1 MFENVLVA
9 GDSFAFGSEMNN
21 RSKNRYSSRVS
32 NALNAKEY
40 NFTYPGICNELISSY
55 FITETLSLLSKNL
68 ISPDNTLVMISWSF
82 LMRKSYF
89 NKYNNN
95 FITLRRDFAKLKKNK
110 NQILDILTKS
120 KHQLLLDDLYSFYKS
135 HDSDLY
141 KAYYTFKNIYF
152 TQLFLDSY
160 KFKYIFLI
168 PDKAIYDVIL
178 NYKYDFIEDKDF
190 KYSELVEEKTK
201 QNGGSYLPDPKLFLD
216 KINLDNFFDKF
227 IVNFAEENN
236 FKVGEESHPLEE
248 AHYEYSKL
256 LINHI
261 NSKWGKNV

>member
-1 MFENVLVA
+1 MFENVLIA
-9 GDSFAFGSEMNN
+9 GDSFAFGSEMAN
-21 RSKNRYSSRVS
+21 RSKCRYSSIVS
-32 NALNAKEY
+32 KELNAKEY

-68 ISPDNTLVMISWSF
+68 INPNNTLVLISWSF
-82 LMRKSYF
+82 LMRKSF
-89 NKYNNN
+89 FSKYNNI
-95 FITLRRDFAKLKKNK
+95 FITLRRDFVKIKKNK

-168 PDKAIYDVIL
+168 PDKAIYDVML
-178 NYKYDFIEDKDF
+178 NYKYEITNNKEF

-201 QNGGSYLPDPKLFLD
+201 YNGGSYLPDPKQFLD
-216 KINLDNFFDKF
+216 NINMDNFFDKF

-236 FKVGEESHPLEE
+236 FKVGEESHPLED
-248 AHYEYSKL
+248 AHREYSNL
-256 LINHI
+256 LIDHI
-261 NSKWGKNV
+261 NSKWR